1 MILVCTLGMYF
12 ASQWLY
18 FSTSWFELFVFADNM
33 EVDGDYESSLE
44 EEPVSYFSYLVQFF
58 L

>member
-1 MILVCTLGMYF
+1 MILVCTLAMYF
-12 ASQWLY
+12 ASQWL
-18 FSTSWFELFVFADNM
+18 STSWFELFVFADNM
-33 EVDGDYESSLE
+33 EVDGDYESSLD